1 MRGVDKPPAP
11 HRILCPT
18 LVGRETE
25 LAALDTLFA
34 EAIRG
39 AGRTVLIA
47 GDAGIGKSRLLAA
60 FLARARSSGA
70 QILYGQCIKAEARRP
85 FGPFADA
92 LRGATDVPR
101 PAESQSEIFSDL
113 DERYR
118 TLRLFASTF
127 ADLTRRGPIVLA
139 IDDLHWADEGTL
151 ELLPYLARV
160 LQERTALLVGT
171 YRTDELHRLH
181 PLRASLTALSRG
193 RLADTLTLG
202 PLSGDETSEM
212 VHAAL
217 GLGAAVPK
225 GLVQTIHERCEGNPF
240 FTEEIL
246 KALVETKRLV
256 YRDGGWHHEGRVGD
270 MDLPSSVRDTLQDR
284 FAGLSGG
291 ARQALR
297 IAAVIG
303 PSFDFALLRQMTR
316 MSDEALTLALR
327 EAVEA
332 QLIDESNSSETD
344 VFRFHHALTRESV
357 LAELLSRERRLLH
370 RDTALALEERAG
382 ADRESDVEEL
392 AYHYDEAGM
401 AAQAFRYHDL
411 AGRRAARLFAFGQA
425 HRHLARALE
434 LAPDGADLADLQ
446 LRFAQAAFRTGEG
459 HAAMRAAEEAR
470 RAYEARGD
478 VGRTG
483 VVLSVLS
490 GIHMYFGEA
499 DEATRLSEE
508 AIRLLEPLGET
519 AELAEAYRQRNLE
532 DTVSN
537 TVGSLLAGTATA
549 DTFRGPVEWADR
561 LVEIGR
567 RLHRPDIQTDG
578 LRQRGFGLIRDG
590 KSEGIKDLET
600 ALALAYESGAPGL
613 VFACRLALMG
623 ATTSLGRAPAERRR
637 LYEDAVAHAHEHG
650 YVGGLLSALEVEQ
663 AIASGDF
670 DRALRVS
677 RLLVPDSAVS
687 AEVGLRIALVDVAR
701 SGPEAMPDLDALRRR
716 LLKGPP
722 GWTSFAATSAQPLLL
737 ADDPGAAIEHAEL
750 AVKPLTEGSWIWNVD
765 IAVILGVEAA
775 RRLGDAAALDRWIA
789 LAMHGVPASIESR
802 ERQAR
807 RAYGG
812 ALLAE
817 RTDDVNGALA
827 LAGLSVEMLAEG
839 QWPFVWTIACLHRAE
854 LLLRRRHAEDEA
866 AARADLEA
874 VIAFWRRGG
883 ATWFLGRLAAWARAH
898 DLSMPPVP
906 RRAASVKTALTPRER
921 EVADL
926 IAEGFTNRQIATRL
940 VISERTAESHVERI
954 MEKLAVRNR
963 AEIAARVG
971 AASRA

>member
-1 MRGVDKPPAP
+1 M
-11 HRILCPT
+11 LCPT
-18 LVGRETE
+18 VVGRETE
-25 LAALDTLFA
+25 LAALGALFA
-34 EAIRG
+34 EAVRG
-39 AGRTVLIA
+39 TGRAALIA
-47 GDAGIGKSRLLAA
+47 GDAGIGKSR
-60 FLARARSSGA
+60 FLATFLAHARSAGA
-70 QILYGQCIKAEARRP
+70 QVLHGECVKAEARRP
-85 FGPFADA
+85 FGPFVDS
-92 LRGATDVPR
+92 LRGVSNVAPPEAPPDVFNDP
-101 PAESQSEIFSDL
+101 DM
-113 DERYR
+113 RYR
-118 TLRLFASTF
+118 SLRSFASSF
-127 ADLTRRGPIVLA
+127 VDLTRTAPIVLA
-139 IDDLHWADEGTL
+139 IEDLHWADEGTL
-151 ELLPYLARV
+151 ELFTYLAKA

-181 PLRASLTALSRG
+181 PLRAALAALARG
-193 RLADTLTLG
+193 RLADTVTLG
-202 PLSGDETSEM
+202 RLSLDETNEM
-212 VHAAL
+212 ILATL
-217 GLGAAVPK
+217 GQPRGVPK
-225 GLVQTIHERCEGNPF
+225 DLVQTIHERCEGNPF
-240 FTEEIL
+240 FIEEML

-270 MDLPSSVRDTLQDR
+270 LVLPSSVRDTLQDR
-284 FAGLSGG
+284 FAGLRES
-291 ARQALR
+291 ARQVLR

-316 MSDEALTLALR
+316 MSDDALTLALR

-332 QLIDESNSSETD
+332 QLIDESDTSETD

-357 LAELLSRERRLLH
+357 LTELLSRERRVLH

-382 ADRESDVEEL
+382 ADRESDAEEL

-401 AAQAFRYHDL
+401 ADQAFRYHDL

-446 LRFAQAAFRTGEG
+446 LRFAQVAFRAGEG
-459 HAAMRAAEEAR
+459 HAAMRAAQEAR

-478 VGRTG
+478 VVRTG

-490 GIHMYFGEA
+490 GIHIYFGEA

-519 AELAEAYRQRNLE
+519 AELAEAYRRRSFE
-532 DTVSN
+532 DTLSN
-537 TVGSLLAGTATA
+537 FLLTA
-549 DTFRGPVEWADR
+549 DAFRGLMQWADR

-567 RLHRPDIQTDG
+567 RLARLDIQSDG
-578 LRQRGFGLIRDG
+578 LRQRGFGLVRDG
-590 KSEGIKDLET
+590 KSEGMKDLET

-613 VFACRLALMG
+613 VFACRLALMS
-623 ATTSLGRAPAERRR
+623 ATTLLGRARAERRR

-677 RLLVPDSAVS
+677 RLVVPDSAVS

-701 SGPEAMPDLDALRRR
+701 RGPEAMPDLDALRRR

-722 GWTSFAATSAQPLLL
+722 AWTSFAATSAQPLLL

-750 AVKPLTEGSWIWNVD
+750 AVKPLTEGSWIWSLD
-765 IAVILGVEAA
+765 IAVVLGVEAA
-775 RRLGDAAALDRWIA
+775 RRLGDASTLDRWIA
-789 LAMHGVPASIESR
+789 LAMNGVPAPIESR

-807 RAYGG
+807 RAYGR

-817 RTDDVNGALA
+817 RTGDLDSAVG
-827 LAGLSVEMLAEG
+827 LAGQSVEMLTDS
-839 QWPFVWTIACLHRAE
+839 QWPFVWTIACLYRVE
-854 LLLRRRHAEDEA
+854 LLLKRRHKKDEA
-866 AARADLEA
+866 VARQDFQT
-874 VIAFWRRGG
+874 VVAFWRRAG

-898 DLSMPPVP
+898 DLSMPAVA
-906 RRAASVKTALTPRER
+906 RRDAPVKTTLTPRER
-921 EVADL
+921 EVAGL
-926 IAEGFTNRQIATRL
+926 IGEGFSNREIAARL

-954 MEKLAVRNR
+954 MDKFAVRSR
-963 AEIAARVG
+963 AEIAARIG
-971 AASRA
+971 AAGHA

>member
-1 MRGVDKPPAP
+1 MRRVEKPAAP
-11 HRILCPT
+11 RRILCPT

-25 LAALDTLFA
+25 LAALDALFA
-34 EAIRG
+34 EALRG

-60 FLARARSSGA
+60 FIAHARSSGA
-70 QILYGQCIKAEARRP
+70 QILHGQCIKAEARRP
-85 FGPFADA
+85 FGPFVDS
-92 LRGATDVPR
+92 LRGVTDVV
-101 PAESQSEIFSDL
+101 PAPEAEREAFTDPDL
-113 DERYR
+113 RYR
-118 TLRLFASTF
+118 SLRSFTKTF
-127 ADLTRRGPIVLA
+127 ADLARRAPIVVA

-151 ELLPYLARV
+151 ELFTYLAKA

-171 YRTDELHRLH
+171 YRMDELHRLH
-181 PLRASLTALSRG
+181 ALRASLTALTRG
-193 RLADTLTLG
+193 RLADTVTLG
-202 PLSGDETSEM
+202 KLNVDETSEM
-212 VHAAL
+212 IRATLAL
-217 GLGAAVPK
+217 PRGVAQD
-225 GLVQTIHERCEGNPF
+225 LVETIHERCEGNPF

-270 MDLPSSVRDTLQDR
+270 MVLPSSVRDTLQDR
-284 FAGLSGG
+284 FAGLSES

-332 QLIDESNSSETD
+332 QLIDDSNSAETD

-401 AAQAFRYHDL
+401 ADQAFRYHDL

-499 DEATRLSEE
+499 DEATRLGDE

-519 AELAEAYRQRNLE
+519 AELADAYSQRNL
-532 DTVSN
+532 DLTVSN
-537 TVGSLLAGTATA
+537 TLRTAGA
-549 DTFRGPVEWADR
+549 FRGSVQRADR
-561 LVEIGR
+561 VFEIGR
-567 RLHRPDIQTDG
+567 RLHRPDIQADG
-578 LRQRGFGLIRDG
+578 LRQRGFGLVRDG
-590 KSEGIKDLET
+590 KSEGMKDLEA
-600 ALALAYESGAPGL
+600 ALALAYASGAPGL
-613 VFACRLALMG
+613 VFACRLALMS
-623 ATTSLGRAPAERRR
+623 ATTLLGRAPAERRR

-670 DRALRVS
+670 DRALQVS
-677 RLLVPDSAVS
+677 RLLVPDSNVS
-687 AEVGLRIALVDVAR
+687 AEVGLRIALVEVAR
-701 SGPEAMPDLDALRRR
+701 RGPEAMPDLDALRSR

-722 GWTSFAATSAQPLLL
+722 AWTSFAATSAQPLLL

-750 AVKPLTEGSWIWNVD
+750 AVKPLTEGSWRWTLDV
-765 IAVILGVEAA
+765 AVVLGVEAA
-775 RRLGDAAALDRWIA
+775 RRLGDASTLDRWIA
-789 LAMHGVPASIESR
+789 LAMNGVPAPTESR

-812 ALLAE
+812 VLLAE
-817 RTDDVNGALA
+817 QTGDLDGAVR
-827 LAGLSVEMLAEG
+827 LAGQSVEMLTDG

-854 LLLRRRHAEDEA
+854 LLLKRRHAEDA
-866 AARADLEA
+866 TAARADLEA
-874 VIAFWRRGG
+874 VVAFWRRGE
-883 ATWFLGRLAAWARAH
+883 ATWFLGRLAAWAHAH
-898 DLSMPPVP
+898 DLSMPSVP

-926 IAEGFTNRQIATRL
+926 IVEGFTNRQIATRL
-940 VISERTAESHVERI
+940 VISQRTAESHVERI
-954 MEKLAVRNR
+954 MNKLAVRNR

-971 AASRA
+971 VAGRASL

>member
-1 MRGVDKPPAP
+1 MSAHNDLVRRVDKPAAH

-25 LAALDTLFA
+25 LAALDALLA
-34 EAIRG
+34 EALRG

-60 FLARARSSGA
+60 FLAHARRRGA
-70 QILYGQCIKAEARRP
+70 RILHGQCNKAEARRP
-85 FGPFADA
+85 FGPFVDS
-92 LRGATDVPR
+92 LHGVTDVPR
-101 PAESQSEIFSDL
+101 GPESQADAFTDP
-113 DERYR
+113 DMRYR
-118 TLRLFASTF
+118 SLRFFATTF
-127 ADLTRRGPIVLA
+127 ADLTRRAPIVVA

-151 ELLPYLARV
+151 ELFEYLTKA
-160 LQERTALLVGT
+160 LQDRTALLVGT
-171 YRTDELHRLH
+171 YRTEELHRLH
-181 PLRASLTALSRG
+181 PLRAVLTALSRG

-202 PLSGDETSEM
+202 PLSADETNEM
-212 VHAAL
+212 THAAL

-225 GLVQTIHERCEGNPF
+225 ELVQTIHERCEGNPF

-270 MDLPSSVRDTLQDR
+270 MVLPSSVRDTLQDR
-284 FAGLSGG
+284 FAGLRES

-303 PSFDFALLRQMTR
+303 PSFDFALLRQVTR
-316 MSDEALTLALR
+316 MSDDALTLALR

-332 QLIDESNSSETD
+332 QLIDESDSSETD

-370 RDTALALEERAG
+370 RDTAVALEGRAG
-382 ADRESDVEEL
+382 ADRESDAEEL

-401 AAQAFRYHDL
+401 ADQAFRYHDL
-411 AGRRAARLFAFGQA
+411 AGRRAARLFAFAQA

-459 HAAMRAAEEAR
+459 HEAMRAAEEAR
-470 RAYEARGD
+470 RAYDARGD

-483 VVLSVLS
+483 VALSVLS
-490 GIHMYFGEA
+490 GIHIYFGEA
-499 DEATRLSEE
+499 DEATRLGDE

-537 TVGSLLAGTATA
+537 TLRTA
-549 DTFRGPVEWADR
+549 DAFRGPVQWADR
-561 LVEIGR
+561 VVEIGR

-578 LRQRGFGLIRDG
+578 LRQRGFGLVRDG
-590 KSEGIKDLET
+590 RSEGMKDLET

-613 VFACRLALMG
+613 VFACRLALMS
-623 ATTSLGRAPAERRR
+623 ATTLLGRAPAERRR

-663 AIASGDF
+663 AIANGDF

-677 RLLVPDSAVS
+677 RLLAPDSVVS

-716 LLKGPP
+716 LLKGPLA
-722 GWTSFAATSAQPLLL
+722 WKSFAATSAQPLLL
-737 ADDPGAAIEHAEL
+737 ADDPGRAIEHAEL
-750 AVKPLTEGSWIWNVD
+750 AVKPLTEGSWRWSLD
-765 IAVILGVEAA
+765 IAVVLGVEAA
-775 RRLGDAAALDRWIA
+775 RRLGHASTSDRWIA
-789 LAMHGVPASIESR
+789 LAMHGVPAPIESR

-812 ALLAE
+812 VLLAE
-817 RTDDVNGALA
+817 QRGDLDSAMRLA
-827 LAGLSVEMLAEG
+827 ELSVEMLAEG

-854 LLLRRRHAEDEA
+854 LLLQRRHPEDEA

-954 MEKLAVRNR
+954 MDKLAVRNR
-963 AEIAARVG
+963 AGIAAKVG
-971 AASRA
+971 AAGRA